1 MARTTIAR
9 HRNPQSKSAMS
20 MNTPQARW
28 RPLPLL
34 VSHLFAGLL
43 LLSWLWPTTRALW
56 DAVDHA
62 VFHLLNGSL
71 GAVGWWD
78 WLWALSSIRVFDIL
92 VGALL
97 LTLLI
102 RRDWLFAQHQLR
114 PALFTFIGL
123 LLVLLVIR
131 VLVTKLASHFGWQH
145 ASPSLEIPA
154 AYHLSD
160 HFPLLE
166 RVFEL
171 KDRSSRSFPGD
182 HASVLLIW
190 GLFMALFARGAR
202 LAVVLG
208 VTLLF
213 MLPRLVAG
221 AHWFSDDFVGGLLIA
236 ALALGWGYCTPVAA
250 HIAALL
256 QWIARPPMQLAGK
269 LPLLRRMA
277 VLRD

>member
-1 MARTTIAR
+1 
-9 HRNPQSKSAMS
+9 MS
-20 MNTPQARW
+20 VTTPQARW

-34 VSHLFAGLL
+34 TTHLLAGLL
-43 LLSWLWPTTRALW
+43 LFSWLWPTSRPLW
-56 DAVDHA
+56 DALDQA
-62 VFHLLNGSL
+62 TFHLLNGSL
-71 GAVGWWD
+71 GSVPLWD
-78 WLWALSSIRVFDIL
+78 WLWALASVRVFDIL

-114 PALFTFIGL
+114 PALFTFVGL

-131 VLVTKLASHFGWQH
+131 VLVTKLAGHFGWQH
-145 ASPSLEIPA
+145 ASPSVEIA
-154 AYHLSD
+154 GAYHLSD

-190 GLFMALFARGAR
+190 GLFMALFARGGR
-202 LAVVLG
+202 LAVV
-208 VTLLF
+208 VTATLLF

-236 ALALGWGYCTPVAA
+236 LLAIGWGYCTPLGA
-250 HIAALL
+250 HIAAVLL
-256 QWIARPPMQLAGK
+256 WLARAPMQMAGR
-269 LPLLRRMA
+269 LPLLRQLA

>member
-1 MARTTIAR
+1 MRVT
-9 HRNPQSKSAMS
+9 
-20 MNTPQARW
+20 TPQARW
-28 RPLPLL
+28 RPLSWFI
-34 VSHLFAGLL
+34 SHLLAGLL
-43 LLSWLWPTTRALW
+43 LLSWLSPTSRPCW
-56 DAVDHA
+56 DALDEA
-62 VFHLLNGSL
+62 AFHLLNGSL
-71 GAVGWWD
+71 GHQAWWD
-78 WLWALSSIRVFDIL
+78 WLWALASIRVFDIL

-102 RRDWLFAQHQLR
+102 RRDWLFAQRQLR
-114 PALFTFIGL
+114 PALFTFVAQ

-131 VLVTKLASHFGWQH
+131 VLVTKLAGHFDWQH
-145 ASPSLEIPA
+145 ASPSLEIVG

-190 GLFMALFARGAR
+190 GLFMALFARGGR
-202 LAVVLG
+202 LALVLG
-208 VTLLF
+208 ITLLL
-213 MLPRLVAG
+213 MLPRLVTG
-221 AHWFSDDFVGGLLIA
+221 AHWVSDDFVGGLLIA
-236 ALALGWGYCTPVAA
+236 LLAIGWGYCTPLGA

-256 QWIARPPMQLAGK
+256 QWLARAPMQLAAR
-269 LPLLRRMA
+269 LPLLRQLA